1 MTDAIAACPDGVQT
15 TIVITEDSSEKLTIT
30 ANKDIIID
38 LNNHTLSNSTSD
50 PIIKNY
56 GRITTLR
63 GTLTTNSA
71 SAGAI
76 DNLDA
81 NARLIV
87 EDATITSTG
96 KRQVIYNEKGY
107 VEIKGSSHL
116 TSAAEGKKDGQ
127 TLERGTINNCSEG
140 TLVVLGGL
148 IECSTQSAI
157 SNSGTLIVGTQGGN
171 ISTTN
176 PVFIGNKHGILS
188 DGTIKY
194 YDGIAK
200 GKISAIQGNVGTIE
214 TDTQFVDGTET
225 INGDTYHTKYLETSE

>member
-1 MTDAIAACPDGVQT
+1 MTDAIAACPGGVQT
-15 TIVITEDSSEKLTIT
+15 TIVINEDSSEHLIIS
-30 ANKDIIID
+30 ADKDIVID
-38 LNNHTLSNSTSD
+38 LNNHTLSNSTAK
-50 PIIKNY
+50 PIIENHGK
-56 GRITTLR
+56 ITTLR
-63 GTLTTNSA
+63 GVLTTNSA

-107 VEIKGSSHL
+107 VEIRGSSHL

-140 TLVVLGGL
+140 TLVVLGGV

-157 SNSGTLIVGTQGGN
+157 SNSGTLIVGTPGGN
-171 ISTTN
+171 ISTSN
-176 PVFIGNKHGILS
+176 PVFIGNTYGIHS
-188 DGTIKY
+188 DGTLEY

-200 GKISAIQGNVGTIE
+200 GKISAIQGTVGTRE
-214 TDTQFVDGTET
+214 PGTQFVDGTET
-225 INGDTYHTKYLETSE
+225 INGVTYKTAYLTSTS